1 MGDLDQASDLRVRI
15 QPRSSNPGI
24 GGRRGGTLIV
34 RVSAP
39 PVEGDA
45 NEEVIKLVSKATGVA
60 KSGISIVRG
69 EKSRDKLLRIEG
81 INDEELSDSLT
92 FGD

>member
-1 MGDLDQASDLRVRI
+1 MSSHSDLRVRVK
-15 QPRSSNPGI
+15 PRSSNPGI

-39 PVEGDA
+39 PVDGGA
-45 NEEVIKLVSKATGVA
+45 NAEVIKLVSKATGVA
-60 KSGISIVRG
+60 KSGISILRG
-69 EKSRDKLLRIEG
+69 EKSRDKLLRIDG
-81 INDEELSDSLT
+81 ISEDELSAALA